1 MDKNDHRPNILRRR
15 RDTFACGE
23 SSPCPLLVPPSLMA
37 KRPRRSPEVA
47 PQTIRVPR
55 YVAAPSHCNAVEEAP
70 APAPL
75 APGATP
81 PTAILRV
88 FDTWFQ
94 IPAALVPTMLA
105 KLRSLFPLKE
115 DGSPGD
121 QLEVVATEAELHR
134 LVARERRRHDA
145 EMFRAPQDF
154 LMTVSPKERFTAAD
168 FVPSLPEAASEPFAV
183 TPEMFL
189 AQGRA
194 FLANERA
201 AAEQQRIDAFNR
213 AARLPA
219 ADGSEDAETPLAI
232 ARIPRRP
239 RPPHLN

>member
-105 KLRSLFPLKE
+105 KFRSLFPLKE

-194 FLANERA
+194 FLAKERA
-201 AAEQQRIDAFNR
+201 AAEQRRIDAFNR

-219 ADGSEDAETPLAI
+219 VVGSDDAEPSDAI

>member
-1 MDKNDHRPNILRRR
+1 
-15 RDTFACGE
+15 
-23 SSPCPLLVPPSLMA
+23 MA
-37 KRPRRSPEVA
+37 KRPRKSPEPA
-47 PQTIRVPR
+47 PQTIRIPR
-55 YVAAPSHCNAVEEAP
+55 YAAAPSHCHTVGDAP

-75 APGATP
+75 TPGATP

-94 IPAALVPTMLA
+94 VPAALVPTMLA
-105 KLRSLFPLKE
+105 ELRSLFPLKE

-121 QLEVVATEAELHR
+121 QLEVVATEAELRR

-145 EMFRAPQDF
+145 EMFRTPQDF

-168 FVPSLPEAASEPFAV
+168 FVPSLPGASGEPFAL
-183 TPEMFL
+183 TPEMLL

-194 FLANERA
+194 FLAKERA
-201 AAEQQRIDAFNR
+201 AAEQRRIEAFNR

-219 ADGSEDAETPLAI
+219 VAGSDDAEPAAAI

-239 RPPHLN
+239 QPPHLN

>member
-1 MDKNDHRPNILRRR
+1 
-15 RDTFACGE
+15 
-23 SSPCPLLVPPSLMA
+23 MA
-37 KRPRRSPEVA
+37 KRPKNCPETE
-47 PQTIRVPR
+47 PQTFRVSR
-55 YVAAPSHCNAVEEAP
+55 YPAAPSHCGAFERAP
-70 APAPL
+70 APEEL
-75 APGATP
+75 AAGAAP

-94 IPAALVPTMLA
+94 VPAALVPSMLTE
-105 KLRSLFPLKE
+105 LRSLFPLKE
-115 DGSPGD
+115 DGSTAD
-121 QLEVVATEAELHR
+121 QLEVVATEADLHR

-145 EMFRAPQDF
+145 EMFRQPQHI
-154 LMTVSPKERFTAAD
+154 LLSVSRKERFTPAD
-168 FVPSLPEAASEPFAV
+168 FLPALPEAAGEPFAV

-194 FLANERA
+194 FIAQERE
-201 AAEQQRIDAFNR
+201 AAEQRRIDGFVR

-219 ADGSEDAETPLAI
+219 AAGSEDAETPHAI

>member
-1 MDKNDHRPNILRRR
+1 MTTGPAFCADAVTPSPAAHLVPVP
-15 RDTFACGE
+15 
-23 SSPCPLLVPPSLMA
+23 SSLPPSLMA
-37 KRPRRSPEVA
+37 KRPRKSPEVA

-55 YVAAPSHCNAVEEAP
+55 YVAAPSHCNAVGDAP

-81 PTAILRV
+81 PTAILRI

-94 IPAALVPTMLA
+94 VPAALVPTMLA

-145 EMFRAPQDF
+145 EMFRTPQDF
-154 LMTVSPKERFTAAD
+154 LMTVSPKERFTPAD
-168 FVPSLPEAASEPFAV
+168 FVPALPEAAGEPFAI

-194 FLANERA
+194 FLAKERE
-201 AAEQQRIDAFNR
+201 AAEQRRIDSFNR

-219 ADGSEDAETPLAI
+219 AAGSDDAEPTDAI

>member
-1 MDKNDHRPNILRRR
+1 
-15 RDTFACGE
+15 
-23 SSPCPLLVPPSLMA
+23 MA
-37 KRPRRSPEVA
+37 KRPKNSSDLA
-47 PQTIRVPR
+47 PQTFRVPR
-55 YVAAPSHCNAVEEAP
+55 YPAAPSHCDASGSAP

-88 FDTWFQ
+88 YDSWFQ
-94 IPAALVPTMLA
+94 VPAALVPALLA
-105 KLRSLFPLKE
+105 ELRAHFPLKE
-115 DGSPGD
+115 DGSPAD
-121 QLEVVATEAELHR
+121 NLEVVATEADLFR

-145 EMFRAPQDF
+145 EMFRTPQER
-154 LMTVSPKERFTAAD
+154 LLYVSRRERFTPAD
-168 FVPSLPEAASEPFAV
+168 FVPALPEASGEPFAV

-194 FLANERA
+194 FLAKERE
-201 AAEQQRIDAFNR
+201 AAEQRRIDAFNR

-219 ADGSEDAETPLAI
+219 AAGSEDAETPAAI

-239 RPPHLN
+239 QPPHLN

>member
-1 MDKNDHRPNILRRR
+1 
-15 RDTFACGE
+15 
-23 SSPCPLLVPPSLMA
+23 MA
-37 KRPRRSPEVA
+37 KRPKHSPETES
-47 PQTIRVPR
+47 QTFRLPR
-55 YVAAPSHCNAVEEAP
+55 YPAAPAHCDASGSAP

-81 PTAILRV
+81 PTAILRIY
-88 FDTWFQ
+88 DSWFQ
-94 IPAALVPTMLA
+94 VPAALVPTMLA
-105 KLRSLFPLKE
+105 ELRAHFPLKE
-115 DGSPGD
+115 DGSPAD
-121 QLEVVATEAELHR
+121 QLEVVTTEADLYR

-145 EMFRAPQDF
+145 EMFRTPQER
-154 LMTVSPKERFTAAD
+154 LVHVCRRERFTPAD
-168 FVPSLPEAASEPFAV
+168 FVPTLPEASGEPFAV

-194 FLANERA
+194 FIAKEREA
-201 AAEQQRIDAFNR
+201 AAQRRIDAFNR

-219 ADGSEDAETPLAI
+219 AAGSEDAETPPAI

>member
-1 MDKNDHRPNILRRR
+1 
-15 RDTFACGE
+15 
-23 SSPCPLLVPPSLMA
+23 MA
-37 KRPRRSPEVA
+37 KRPKNSPETE
-47 PQTIRVPR
+47 PQTFRVAR
-55 YVAAPSHCNAVEEAP
+55 YPAAPSHCNAAGDAA

-88 FDTWFQ
+88 YDSWFQ
-94 IPAALVPTMLA
+94 VPAALVPTMLA
-105 KLRSLFPLKE
+105 ELRSHFPLKE
-115 DGSPGD
+115 DGSPAD
-121 QLEVVATEAELHR
+121 KVEVVTTEADLYR

-145 EMFRAPQDF
+145 EMFRTPQERLF
-154 LMTVSPKERFTAAD
+154 YVGRRERFTPAD
-168 FVPSLPEAASEPFAV
+168 FAPALPEASGEPFAV

-194 FLANERA
+194 FLAKERA
-201 AAEQQRIDAFNR
+201 AAEQRRIDAFTR

-219 ADGSEDAETPLAI
+219 AAGSEDAETPAAI
-232 ARIPRRP
+232 ARIPRRT

>member
-1 MDKNDHRPNILRRR
+1 
-15 RDTFACGE
+15 
-23 SSPCPLLVPPSLMA
+23 MA
-37 KRPRRSPEVA
+37 KRPRKSLEIA

-55 YVAAPSHCNAVEEAP
+55 YPAAPSHCNAVGEAP

-75 APGATP
+75 APGARP

-88 FDTWFQ
+88 YDTWFQ
-94 IPAALVPTMLA
+94 VPAALVPAMLA
-105 KLRSLFPLKE
+105 ELRSHFPLKE

-121 QLEVVATEAELHR
+121 ELEVVSTEAELHR

-145 EMFRAPQDF
+145 EMFRKPQERLLYVNRKEQFAP
-154 LMTVSPKERFTAAD
+154 AD
-168 FVPSLPEAASEPFAV
+168 FVPALPDAAGEPFAV

-194 FLANERA
+194 FLAQERA
-201 AAEQQRIDAFNR
+201 AAEQRRIDAFNR
-213 AARLPA
+213 AAGLPA
-219 ADGSEDAETPLAI
+219 AAGSEDAEPSDAI